1 MTDYSFEIF
10 PPKEEAELDKTYGVL
25 DRLDS
30 LKPSL
35 ISVTYGAGGSSSKK
49 TLELVKYI
57 KKSLRADALAHMTCV
72 GYKKET
78 LKEML
83 TELENIGCKRI
94 LALRGDRPKW
104 MSDEEFE
111 GMEFSHASDM
121 IAYIKEHSSLEIAA
135 ACYPE
140 KHPAAASAEEDL
152 THLKEKVE
160 AGATLLITQM
170 FFDNDIFYRFLEQL
184 EKRDIHAKVDAGI
197 MPITSSKQLGTSVTL
212 SGSSIPKAL
221 SDLIAR
227 YGEDP
232 EDMRKAGIDFAARQ
246 IQDLIDHGADGVHIY
261 SMNRARSMEDLIH
274 EIFPGN

>member
-10 PPKEEAELDKTYGVL
+10 PPKEEAELDKTFRVL
-25 DRLDS
+25 DRLDA

-35 ISVTYGAGGSSSKK
+35 ISVTYGAGGSSAGK

-57 KKSLRADALAHMTCV
+57 KNSLHCDALAHMTCV

-78 LKEML
+78 LLEML
-83 TELENIGCKRI
+83 SELESIGCKRI

-104 MSDEEFE
+104 MSDEAFH

-121 IAYIKEHSSLEIAA
+121 IAFIKEHSSLQIAA

-140 KHPAAASAEEDL
+140 KHPEAESAEEDL
-152 THLKEKVE
+152 AHLKEKVD
-160 AGATLLITQM
+160 AGASLLITQM
-170 FFDNDIFYRFLEQL
+170 FFDNDIFYRFTEQL
-184 EKRDIHAKVDAGI
+184 KQHGIHARIDAGI
-197 MPITSSKQLGTSVTL
+197 MPITSAKQLGTSVSL

-246 IQDLIDHGADGVHIY
+246 IQDLMDHGADGVHIY
-261 SMNRARSMEDLIH
+261 SMNRSRSMEDLIH
-274 EIFPGN
+274 AIFPGN